1 MSTNRKM
8 RNLCRI
14 AFMLAACTALTFMT
28 SCKKEEVRDQ
38 GATIPD
44 EVINRLQVI
53 GLGTDDIQVDPEGGY
68 LVEGCLHMT
77 EEQIFEQFTDLTVDG
92 GTELEQYR
100 TYNLVS
106 VPGSTRTIRVRGST
120 NLSTKMSNALNTAIA
135 QYNSEGLKLVFQ
147 RVTSGSYDILVRRN
161 GTSTGASAGFP
172 TSGGNPYNTVNLGSG
187 LNNIQENTV
196 ARVIMHEMGHCIGFR
211 HTDWFNRSLSCG
223 TGGSEGA
230 DPYGAVNIPGTP
242 TGNDASSVMRACF
255 SNGQA
260 PTWSNYDRTAL
271 NYLY

>member
-92 GTELEQYR
+92 GTELDRPAAPGGLGPRRARGALAYR
-100 TYNLVS
+100 PARGRNLPIPAAS
-106 VPGSTRTIRVRGST
+106 
-120 NLSTKMSNALNTAIA
+120 
-135 QYNSEGLKLVFQ
+135 
-147 RVTSGSYDILVRRN
+147 SGRRCRS
-161 GTSTGASAGFP
+161 GTGARRHAASRRP
-172 TSGGNPYNTVNLGSG
+172 GGG
-187 LNNIQENTV
+187 
-196 ARVIMHEMGHCIGFR
+196 
-211 HTDWFNRSLSCG
+211 
-223 TGGSEGA
+223 
-230 DPYGAVNIPGTP
+230 
-242 TGNDASSVMRACF
+242 
-255 SNGQA
+255 
-260 PTWSNYDRTAL
+260 
-271 NYLY
+271 